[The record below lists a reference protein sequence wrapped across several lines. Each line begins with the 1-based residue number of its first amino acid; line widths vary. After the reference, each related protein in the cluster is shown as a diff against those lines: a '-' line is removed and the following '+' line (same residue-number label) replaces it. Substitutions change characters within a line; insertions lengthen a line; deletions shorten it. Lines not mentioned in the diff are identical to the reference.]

1 MRWLTVSGPVTDA
14 GAVSGRPWPAV
25 ATSARGTS
33 CGIRRASSA
42 GVTTSSGSAS
52 AIIAASRSS
61 GLTGSRA
68 TIAAPVLRIAREPRT
83 YSALRG

>member
-1 MRWLTVSGPVTDA
+1 MRWLTVSGPVTTA
-14 GAVSGRPWPAV
+14 GAVSGRSCPAV

-33 CGIRRASSA
+33 SGIRRPRSA
-42 GVTTSSGSAS
+42 GVRTSSGVAS

-68 TIAAPVLRIAREPRT
+68 TIAAPVLRMAREPMT